1 MKTVQA
7 FWDDANKT
15 TIRIELALDWSWDAV
30 YDLVAEVHAMM
41 DEVSHPV
48 HFIVL
53 PAVDTIAL
61 PPSSLQHLRELPSLW
76 HPNTGV
82 TVIVTNSTV
91 VDIIMGLLQQI
102 YQKGFRTIIHTGKL
116 EDARAIIA
124 KRNQLA
130 V

>member
-1 MKTVQA
+1 MKTVHA
-7 FWDDANKT
+7 FWDDAEQS
-15 TIRIELALDWSWDAV
+15 TIRIELAADWSWKAV
-30 YDLVAEVHAMM
+30 YDLVPEVHAMM

-53 PAVDTIAL
+53 PAEDTIAL
-61 PPSSLQHLRELPSLW
+61 PPSSLQHLRDIPTLW

-91 VDIIMGLLQQI
+91 VDIIMGLLQQV
-102 YQKGFRTIIHTGKL
+102 YQKGFRTIINTGKL